1 MRNEAVNPNRDP
13 APIGAPDPANHPN
26 KYAQVTARA
35 HGAFPGQKEKVVEP
49 SGIRVQEGPSKAP
62 LVRDT
67 DNDGE

>member
-1 MRNEAVNPNRDP
+1 MRNEAINPNRDP

-26 KYAQVTARA
+26 KYAPVVAKS
-35 HGAFPGQKEKVVEP
+35 HGAYSGKEKIIEP
-49 SGIRVQEGPSKAP
+49 SGIRVHEGPSKAP